1 MDMGKET
8 YSKNC
13 KDSQIHVHIEI
24 KKIIK
29 VCVITSQQAAQYGGV
44 LGGEWR
50 LWEKVETQVENIVS
64 GVNFCIRIFEF
75 WVMVIHEYLEDLF
88 GHRVESIV
96 GEKWNH
102 FLRDAAPRMVLQ
114 GSNQTLCVV
123 YKLLLRLHPNRLK
136 CTPWVLSKSL
146 QI

>member
-1 MDMGKET
+1 MGKET

-50 LWEKVETQVENIVS
+50 L
-64 GVNFCIRIFEF
+64 
-75 WVMVIHEYLEDLF
+75 
-88 GHRVESIV
+88 
-96 GEKWNH
+96 
-102 FLRDAAPRMVLQ
+102 
-114 GSNQTLCVV
+114 
-123 YKLLLRLHPNRLK
+123 
-136 CTPWVLSKSL
+136 
-146 QI
+146 